1 MCSATEDS
9 AALCLRPSESEWAL
23 QRQRTDLR
31 TLGTAPLHHCN
42 RVCPAPKPKRREEN
56 VVKPQTQINV
66 SGLLFF
72 FFWKFLFKK

>member
-31 TLGTAPLHHCN
+31 TLGTPSSITATECAQHRN
-42 RVCPAPKPKRREEN
+42 QKGGKRMWRNPKHKSMFR
-56 VVKPQTQINV
+56 
-66 SGLLFF
+66 GFF
-72 FFWKFLFKK
+72 GNSCLKSDNL